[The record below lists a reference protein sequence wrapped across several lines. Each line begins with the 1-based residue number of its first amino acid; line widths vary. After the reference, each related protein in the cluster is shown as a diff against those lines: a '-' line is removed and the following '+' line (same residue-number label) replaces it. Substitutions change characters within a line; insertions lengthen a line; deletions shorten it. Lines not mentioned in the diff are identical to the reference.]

1 MDSGIAFRSS
11 REIKKEREEKRTAR
25 EKVLNQAKTQY
36 EREERKREQAKA
48 RGEDTWMLPSLEKR
62 IEKDKEVCSFV

>member
-25 EKVLNQAKTQY
+25 EKVLNQVSKLGHIYFLFETSKNLNKI
-36 EREERKREQAKA
+36 EEIRNDSIR
-48 RGEDTWMLPSLEKR
+48 R
-62 IEKDKEVCSFV
+62 

>member
-1 MDSGIAFRSS
+1 MVNDTESYFITLFKL
-11 REIKKEREEKRTAR
+11 I
-25 EKVLNQAKTQY
+25 LIQAKTQY

>member
-25 EKVLNQAKTQY
+25 EKVLNQVSKLGHIYFLFETF
-36 EREERKREQAKA
+36 KK
-48 RGEDTWMLPSLEKR
+48 P
-62 IEKDKEVCSFV
+62 

>member
-25 EKVLNQAKTQY
+25 EKVLNQV
-36 EREERKREQAKA
+36 RLI
-48 RGEDTWMLPSLEKR
+48 GSHLF
-62 IEKDKEVCSFV
+62 FVRNF

>member
-25 EKVLNQAKTQY
+25 EKVLNQV
-36 EREERKREQAKA
+36 RL
-48 RGEDTWMLPSLEKR
+48 MVSHLF
-62 IEKDKEVCSFV
+62 FVRNF

>member
-25 EKVLNQAKTQY
+25 EKVLNHV
-36 EREERKREQAKA
+36 R
-48 RGEDTWMLPSLEKR
+48 LIVSHLF
-62 IEKDKEVCSFV
+62 FVRNF